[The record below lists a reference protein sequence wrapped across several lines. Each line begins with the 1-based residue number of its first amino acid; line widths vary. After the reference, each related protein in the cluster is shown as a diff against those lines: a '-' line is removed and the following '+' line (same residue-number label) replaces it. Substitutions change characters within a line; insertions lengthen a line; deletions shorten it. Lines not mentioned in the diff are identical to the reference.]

1 MINILLHGRSTTN
14 WTPSGQGLFSLD
26 IFLNHVVDKEPYFR
40 NVTGANRIK
49 IYGFDLENF
58 EIDLRLNSGPK
69 SSFFI
74 DHVPL

>member
-26 IFLNHVVDKEPYFR
+26 IFQNHVVEKEPYFH

-49 IYGFDLENF
+49 IYRLDFKYF
-58 EIDLRLNSGPK
+58 QIDFRLK
-69 SSFFI
+69 
-74 DHVPL
+74 